1 VSELE
6 TTGKLVFPLLK
17 GYDDYDRI
25 LKEILGEQET
35 Q

>member
-1 VSELE
+1 VKEFD

-17 GYDDYDRI
+17 GYDDYDRV

-35 Q
+35 N